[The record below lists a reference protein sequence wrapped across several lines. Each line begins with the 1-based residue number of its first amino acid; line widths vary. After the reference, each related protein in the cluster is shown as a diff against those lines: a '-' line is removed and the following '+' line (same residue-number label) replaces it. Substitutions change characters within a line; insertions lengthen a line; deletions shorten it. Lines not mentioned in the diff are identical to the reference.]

1 MTYHPDAET
10 IARYQA
16 GALARW
22 RLLRRRRVAAHLARC
37 PDCAAAARRTTAV
50 TAVLA
55 AAARPAMP
63 ADVAER
69 LTEVLTT
76 QTHPAPALTTHG
88 RSRRLLTAP
97 GGRRPQLMPV
107 GIAVLILGVLGI
119 GGYFIGQNSGSS
131 AGPSASSGVSVSGPH
146 SATGGPGSG
155 IKLNPEHVGP
165 EDSTPSGQVTYRVVS
180 SGTDYQQATLGGQV
194 THEMADAALGAVAA
208 PSGLAGCV
216 ARFAVDSAVR
226 FVDIARYRGRK
237 AWVIASSGR
246 AWVTGTSCSA
256 IGSDLLVTVPLAA
269 S

>member
-22 RLLRRRRVAAHLARC
+22 RLFRRRRVAAHLARC

-50 TAVLA
+50 TSVLA

-69 LTEVLTT
+69 LTEVLAA

-97 GGRRPQLMPV
+97 GGRRPQLVPV
-107 GIAVLILGVLGI
+107 GIVVLIVGALGI
-119 GGYFIGQNSGSS
+119 GGYFIGQNGGSS
-131 AGPSASSGVSVSGPH
+131 AGPSVSSGVSASGSRTP
-146 SATGGPGSG
+146 TGGHVQF
-155 IKLNPEHVGP
+155 NPDRVGA
-165 EDSTPSGQVTYRVVS
+165 EESTPSGDQDTYRVVA
-180 SGTDYQQATLGGQV
+180 SGTDYQPATLGSQV
-194 THEMADAALGAVAA
+194 SHEMADAALGAVAA
-208 PSGLAGCV
+208 PSGLAACV

-246 AWVTGTSCSA
+246 TWVTGTSCSG
-256 IGSDLLVTVPLAA
+256 IRSDLLITVPLPT